1 MASES
6 HTEAFMELQGRL
18 VETNAK
24 LKQVQMQIRN
34 KESERRRASLT
45 FEELDRLPSDT
56 NTYKSVGKS
65 FILEP
70 RSILL
75 KEQLEKVEE
84 CDNAL
89 STLTT
94 SKEYLEKQMQEV
106 ESNFKELLQQSPSLA
121 NQSCMN
127 SNQG

>member
-121 NQSCMN
+121 NQVMAMSVT
-127 SNQG
+127 